1 MAHKAA
7 YNRKNYFI
15 KKKFQTGFL
24 VKFFAIIV
32 VEAALA
38 LGLFLYMSKGTLTT
52 GYSGYELKVARTT
65 DFFLPS
71 LLTANIVI
79 VIITGIAG
87 IVIMILVSHKI
98 AGPLYRFETVL
109 DIIKHGDLSHRFN
122 LRSSD
127 ELMELANG
135 LNSFTETFDKKVSDI
150 KTEIKA
156 LREIAEKLENG
167 IREKRLTDE
176 EITRLAIELEKRAG
190 EAASAVDYFKTSH
203 DRRTAEHSSR

>member
-15 KKKFQTGFL
+15 KKKFQTGFF
-24 VKFFAIIV
+24 VKFFAIIA
-32 VEAALA
+32 VEAAAA
-38 LGLFLYMSKGTLTT
+38 LGLFLYMSKGTLTA

-98 AGPLYRFETVL
+98 AGPLYRFEKVL
-109 DIIKHGDLSHRFN
+109 DVIKHGDLSHRFS

-127 ELMELANG
+127 ELRELANG
-135 LNSFTETFDKKVSDI
+135 LNGFTEILDKKVSDI
-150 KTEIKA
+150 KTEIKEIS
-156 LREIAEKLENG
+156 EIAEKLENG

-176 EITRLAIELEKRAG
+176 EIMSLAIELEKRAL
-190 EAASAVDYFKTSH
+190 EAASAVDYFKTSKNH
-203 DRRTAEHSSR
+203 RMAEHSS

>member
-1 MAHKAA
+1 MAHKA

-15 KKKFQTGFL
+15 KKKFQTDFFI
-24 VKFFAIIV
+24 KFFAIIV
-32 VEAALA
+32 AEAALA

-71 LLTANIVI
+71 LLTANIIILI
-79 VIITGIAG
+79 VTGIAG
-87 IVIMILVSHKI
+87 IVTMILVSHKI
-98 AGPLYRFETVL
+98 AGPLYRFEKVL
-109 DIIKHGDLSHRFN
+109 EIIKHGDLSHRFS

-127 ELMELANG
+127 ELRELADG

-150 KTEIKA
+150 KAEIKDIS
-156 LREIAEKLENG
+156 EIAEKLENG

-176 EITRLAIELEKRAG
+176 EITKLSIELEKRAG
-190 EAASAVDYFKTSH
+190 EAASAVAYFKTSH
-203 DRRTAEHSSR
+203 NRRTA